1 MLLATQEIHRR
12 AAGLGKALGC
22 VVTREMSDSLLRLRL
37 DDTYRPRIDLLWSLA
52 LDDQK

>member
-12 AAGLGKALGC
+12 VADLGKGLGF
-22 VVTREMSDSLLRLRL
+22 VVTREVSDSLLRLWL